1 MPQRVPRKVFY
12 SLLIVLLWLGFLT
25 EGSHALL
32 TDSATI
38 AANSLT
44 TGSAGLMV
52 STSQDLTSPLFA
64 QSRPGFTLNGIPG
77 KSDSRYVSLRND
89 SPASVPLDIDLFS
102 NIQSG
107 ANNIYSAT
115 VLGFTPVDVT
125 GTSTGQ
131 PISATLASS
140 SGGHIKLNVT
150 IPPQGI
156 QRFRMDTTVDQA
168 YGLSGQNATYD
179 LIFTGTQHY
188 VP

>member
-32 TDSATI
+32 ADSATL

-52 STSQDLTSPLFA
+52 STSQDLASPLFA
-64 QSRPGFTLNGIPG
+64 QSRPGFSFSAVPG
-77 KSDSRYVSLRND
+77 KVESRFVSLKNS
-89 SPASVPLDIDLFS
+89 SPAQVPLDIDMLS

-107 ANNIYSAT
+107 ANNIYTAT
-115 VLGFTPVDVT
+115 VLGFTTVDAT
-125 GTSTGQ
+125 GTPTGQ
-131 PISATLASS
+131 PSSVTLAASSAT
-140 SGGHIKLNVT
+140 HTRLNVT
-150 IPPQGI
+150 IPPDSV
-156 QRFRMDTTVDQA
+156 QRFRMDTTVDQGYA
-168 YGLSGQNATYD
+168 LAGQNATYD

-188 VP
+188 AP